1 MTIMVSESTHI
12 HLPTIIELLNDEFR
26 DSREF
31 IPFDGERVLSE
42 IRRRH
47 LKILVAVENGKVLGL
62 VATHSHE
69 NSEEH
74 VTWLTARKG
83 INQKIVENKLI
94 DELEKQTDVNAIS
107 IMVDEKSPRIPNWID
122 RGYKLEPGFQR
133 MSAKL
138 DELRSIPKI
147 DDGIKLRSLRADE
160 EERLITAVNEGFG
173 WRRLERG
180 DLGTWK
186 TEDPPFNED
195 WVQIAETEQKIV
207 SVVVARPDSDSIKYL
222 HIKRGYLGP
231 AATLPEYRSK
241 HLASA
246 LTARAMNFLFEKGM
260 DSVRLGTSETN
271 ASSIALLRRLGFQV
285 EHLRK
290 TLRKKLKDS

>member
-1 MTIMVSESTHI
+1 MVSESTEF
-12 HLPTIIELLNDEFR
+12 HLSAIIELLNDAFR
-26 DSREF
+26 GSREF
-31 IPFDGERVLSE
+31 IPFDEARVLSE

-47 LKILVAVENGKVLGL
+47 LKILVAVENGNVQGL

-74 VTWLTARKG
+74 VTWLTARNG
-83 INQKIVENKLI
+83 VNQKIVENKLI
-94 DELEKQTDVNAIS
+94 DALEKQSDVNAMV
-107 IMVDEKSPRIPNWID
+107 IMVDEASPRIPDWID
-122 RGYKLEPGFQR
+122 RGYRLEPGFQR

-138 DELRSIPKI
+138 NGLRAIPTV
-147 DDGIKLRSLRADE
+147 DDGIRLRSLRADE
-160 EERLITAVNEGFG
+160 EEQLITAVNKGFG

-186 TEDPPFNED
+186 TEDPPFNEN
-195 WVQIAETEQKIV
+195 WVQIAEADQTIV
-207 SVVVARPDSDSIKYL
+207 SVVVARPDSDAIKYL

-246 LTARAMNFLFEKGM
+246 LTARAMNFLFKNGM

-271 ASSIALLRRLGFQV
+271 TASSALLRRLGFHV
-285 EHLRK
+285 EHRRK
-290 TLRKKLKDS
+290 TLRKNLKDS

>member
-1 MTIMVSESTHI
+1 
-12 HLPTIIELLNDEFR
+12 
-26 DSREF
+26 
-31 IPFDGERVLSE
+31 
-42 IRRRH
+42 
-47 LKILVAVENGKVLGL
+47 
-62 VATHSHE
+62 
-69 NSEEH
+69 
-74 VTWLTARKG
+74 
-83 INQKIVENKLI
+83 
-94 DELEKQTDVNAIS
+94 
-107 IMVDEKSPRIPNWID
+107 
-122 RGYKLEPGFQR
+122 

-138 DELRSIPKI
+138 DGLRSIPKV

-180 DLGTWK
+180 DLGIWK

-195 WVQIAETEQKIV
+195 WVQIAEAERKIV

-231 AATLPEYRSK
+231 AVTLPEYRSK